1 MVFVINFT
9 DMVFVN
15 RFKSNVSP
23 QSIALKFFFYKEI
36 TDFRYFRNMISFLI
50 SQLYFD
56 VILFNQKILI
66 VLDSCLRSSF
76 FIIWVLFGTFQS
88 LNRLPYQI
96 KKNIAC

>member
-1 MVFVINFT
+1 
-9 DMVFVN
+9 
-15 RFKSNVSP
+15 
-23 QSIALKFFFYKEI
+23 
-36 TDFRYFRNMISFLI
+36 MISLQI

-76 FIIWVLFGTFQS
+76 FIIWVLFGTIQS

-96 KKNIAC
+96 KKYIYSMLISGFQHQIMSRSLLLMELFKIDFDGVYKSPLPHHHAE